1 MLPLPCS
8 HEENRCQQGNS
19 SDTGCLL
26 LDTPPTDGDPSHSPD
41 GTLADFIMLLASPA
55 PQGLEEGGFFF
66 LVFLSFR
73 MTILPSSSNLPFN
86 PTCDSLCPGQNVGLE
101 GGLRKMSELIF

>member
-1 MLPLPCS
+1 MEVPPPCCLCPVAM
-8 HEENRCQQGNS
+8 RR
-19 SDTGCLL
+19 TGASRVSASGH
-26 LDTPPTDGDPSHSPD
+26 PTHRWGPIHSPD
-41 GTLADFIMLLASPA
+41 GTLADFVILLASPA

-73 MTILPSSSNLPFN
+73 MTVLPSSSNPPFN